1 MYSTT
6 QSLVLMAIF
15 AVTIF
20 DSLIRFSAIFNA
32 FDVMLYLIYKFA
44 AFVISPELFT
54 TYLDIFG
61 NWQIHD
67 FCSYIL

>member
-6 QSLVLMAIF
+6 QSLSLLAIF

-20 DSLIRFSAIFNA
+20 DSLIRFSVIFNV

-44 AFVISPELFT
+44 ALV
-54 TYLDIFG
+54 
-61 NWQIHD
+61 H
-67 FCSYIL
+67 

>member
-15 AVTIF
+15 AVAIF
-20 DSLIRFSAIFNA
+20 DRLIRFCTIFNV

-44 AFVISPELFT
+44 ALV
-54 TYLDIFG
+54 
-61 NWQIHD
+61 H
-67 FCSYIL
+67 